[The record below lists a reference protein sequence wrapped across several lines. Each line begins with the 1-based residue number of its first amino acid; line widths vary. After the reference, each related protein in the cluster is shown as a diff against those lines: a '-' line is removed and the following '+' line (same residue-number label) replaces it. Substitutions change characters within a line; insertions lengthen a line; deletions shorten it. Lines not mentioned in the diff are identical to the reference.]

1 MAEKETVAVQQADA
15 KQSSE
20 EATKKRGWNIDYSQY
35 KIPEGTTV
43 EKARVFTFSTK
54 EGEENKGKT
63 HGLTAIINGE
73 AKTVPMYANDV
84 EAYFE
89 KNSKGELTHRATL
102 DQLVGKYFFNP
113 NQKAREDYSKYDMP
127 EGTTVEKANV
137 YQSKVDGEWRV
148 RADIDGKTQRAPLS
162 KEDVNAYFDKDKD
175 GNRRATPEQL
185 VGKYFNWKSEHYF
198 EKYRMPHG
206 VEMTNA
212 NVFKAADTGKWMVEA
227 RIDGNKVEPVELT
240 NTELNAL
247 RHKKSNGEPI
257 ATATQIAAKHF
268 APAVYQEL
276 KTAREQAMT
285 AAKVSIIER
294 TTDPRAKSFNIDQ
307 SDAVDKALGKTPE
320 QRVANADRLMESVK
334 PDLETRG
341 TSPAWVNATANEVKA
356 IAEDY
361 EKYKAEQSQSL
372 GVHR

>member
-43 EKARVFTFSTK
+43 EKARVFTFSPK

-113 NQKAREDYSKYDMP
+113 NQKTREDYSKYDML

-198 EKYRMPHG
+198 EKYRMPQG

-227 RIDGNKVEPVELT
+227 RIDGNKVEPVARLHLT
-240 NTELNAL
+240 ADHSCVVGCRFEMSFSHILPFCACLRSIRAL
-247 RHKKSNGEPI
+247 SYNICRPLETIVPPAHRASLVCGLVDAPGLL
-257 ATATQIAAKHF
+257 AIAAIC
-268 APAVYQEL
+268 
-276 KTAREQAMT
+276 REGLTSSQC
-285 AAKVSIIER
+285 R
-294 TTDPRAKSFNIDQ
+294 RAWAS
-307 SDAVDKALGKTPE
+307 A
-320 QRVANADRLMESVK
+320 
-334 PDLETRG
+334 
-341 TSPAWVNATANEVKA
+341 SPP
-356 IAEDY
+356 
-361 EKYKAEQSQSL
+361 S
-372 GVHR
+372 G

>member
-20 EATKKRGWNIDYSQY
+20 EATKKRGWDIDYSQY

-43 EKARVFTFSTK
+43 EKARVFTFSPK

-148 RADIDGKTQRAPLS
+148 RADIDGKTQRAH
-162 KEDVNAYFDKDKD
+162 
-175 GNRRATPEQL
+175 ATA
-185 VGKYFNWKSEHYF
+185 HDYF
-198 EKYRMPHG
+198 EKYRMPQG

-341 TSPAWVNATANEVKA
+341 TSPVWVNATANEVKA